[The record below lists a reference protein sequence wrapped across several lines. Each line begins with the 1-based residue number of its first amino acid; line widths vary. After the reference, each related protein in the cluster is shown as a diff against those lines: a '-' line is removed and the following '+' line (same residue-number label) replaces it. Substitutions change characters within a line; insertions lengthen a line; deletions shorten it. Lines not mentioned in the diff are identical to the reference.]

1 MKAAVYL
8 DKVKQ
13 NAVLRGHPWIFPKA
27 ISKIKGRPTAG
38 ELVDIFSS
46 ENELLGFGVFNEHSL
61 YRVRVLWLCSEKK
74 AELDLKDIIDRRIRQ
89 ALSVRQCLNLPNEQT
104 SAYRLFNS
112 EADGLSG
119 LTIDRFNQVL
129 VIASSAYW
137 VELNKSLISASLLRH
152 LPDTEL
158 VWLPQAKPLAQD
170 GWTLPIEAIAE
181 KKAIVLEAG
190 IQFEVDFSQAQKTGL
205 FLDQRENHQRIA
217 ALAKNKRVLDL
228 YSYTGGFALHAA
240 KAGAKQV
247 TAVDSSAQAIAQATV
262 NAQLNQLDSI
272 EFIEADAR
280 NYLTEAANYDIVI
293 LDPPKLVPSQQH
305 LQRAKNYYRFLHRE
319 VFKSMRSGTLLMTC
333 NCSSALTAQ
342 EFTQL
347 VCAQASPVG
356 KEVRLIGSFGPSSCH
371 PTLAS
376 FPEGNYLTAVLLVV
390 V

>member
-13 NAVLRGHPWIFPKA
+13 NSVRRGHPWIFPKA
-27 ISKIKGRPTAG
+27 ISKMKGKPSTG
-38 ELVDIFSS
+38 ELLEIYSA
-46 ENELLGFGVFNEHSL
+46 ENELLGFGVYNEHSL
-61 YRVRVLWLCSEKK
+61 YRVRVLHLSSEKV
-74 AELDLKDIIDRRIRQ
+74 ESMTLEDIVNRRIKQ
-89 ALSVRQCLNLPNEQT
+89 ALSVRHCLNLPNEQT
-104 SAYRLFNS
+104 TAYRLFNS

-129 VIASSAYW
+129 VVASSAYW
-137 VELNKSLISASLLRH
+137 VELNKALICSCLSKH
-152 LPDTEL
+152 LPDTEII
-158 VWLPQAKPLAQD
+158 WLPQAKPLSQD
-170 GWTLPIEAIAE
+170 GWTLPIEPVTE
-181 KKAIVLEAG
+181 KKAVVLEAG

-217 ALAKNKRVLDL
+217 ALSKNKTLLDL

-240 KAGAKQV
+240 RAGAKKV
-247 TAVDSSAQAIAQATV
+247 TAVDSSAQAIQQATI
-262 NAQLNQLDSI
+262 NAQLNGLESI

-280 NYLTEAANYDIVI
+280 DYLSQAGNYDIVV

-319 VFKSMRSGTLLMTC
+319 VFKSMRSGTILMTC
-333 NCSSALTAQ
+333 NCSSALTPQ

-347 VCAQASPVG
+347 VCSQAAPVG

-371 PTLAS
+371 PTLAA